1 MNNQQRADMIACVAE
16 GVRQALVGLKLV
28 EEVEHPVTK
37 AMLPTKTLA
46 EFREVGGLLTPHK
59 RK

>member
-1 MNNQQRADMIACVAE
+1 MTNQERSDMTACVAE

-28 EEVEHPVTK
+28 EEVEHPLTQK
-37 AMLPTKTLA
+37 PMPTKILA
-46 EFREVGGLLTPHK
+46 KFIATELSQSK